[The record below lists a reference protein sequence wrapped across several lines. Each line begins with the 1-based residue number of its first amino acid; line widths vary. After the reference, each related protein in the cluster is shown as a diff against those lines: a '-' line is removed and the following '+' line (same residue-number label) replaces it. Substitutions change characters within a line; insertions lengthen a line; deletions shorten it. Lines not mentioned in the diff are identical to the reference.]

1 MRVLDVMGV
10 KLRDANW
17 LSGEIEKHP
26 ASKWRN
32 TPSVTNNNAH
42 LQAYGWPPQFVLES
56 YRWMLIVTLYVCFI
70 YTPAGLFGVVLVF
83 IHLYATV

>member
-17 LSGEIEKHP
+17 LSGVIEKHP

-32 TPSVTNNNAH
+32 TQSVTNNNAH
-42 LQAYGWPPQFVLES
+42 LQAYG
-56 YRWMLIVTLYVCFI
+56 
-70 YTPAGLFGVVLVF
+70 
-83 IHLYATV
+83 

>member
-17 LSGEIEKHP
+17 LSGVIEKHP
-26 ASKWRN
+26 ASKWRKF
-32 TPSVTNNNAH
+32 V
-42 LQAYGWPPQFVLES
+42 PQFVLES

-83 IHLYATV
+83 IHLYATI